1 MAERDYTPYQEK
13 VIRQYYANQPAL
25 LRQRLA
31 DLVGDLYLAEGKKK
45 QQLWK
50 TAAETLTKLGLPKT
64 RVDHLLAKGD
74 VQLLAGVVKELEA
87 QS

>member
-1 MAERDYTPYQEK
+1 MAERNYTPYQEK

-25 LRQRLA
+25 LKQRLA
-31 DLVGDLYLAEGKKK
+31 ELVGDLYLAEGKKK

-50 TAAETLTKLGLPKT
+50 TAAEILVKLGLPQP
-64 RVDHLLAKGD
+64 RIDHLLAKAD

-87 QS
+87 